1 MKSNCCSC
9 EIMADKG
16 ICEHL
21 VRVALLTGIV
31 LLGLEVKSKLTIR
44 AARVNGGKKIDLS
57 VSVDEEFDNAM
68 NKVHG
73 PVSDPGNV
81 GDIDPVVATDLAI
94 APVVDTNLAIDQVDP
109 ELVAHDASD
118 ITEEFLESI
127 EDKTNTYY
135 SNPPHRQ
142 AAIPKCL
149 AITPPK
155 TSKPKAKPKL
165 KVPKVPTESQR
176 ASTRTRKAVD
186 KYGNNVG
193 YDN

>member
-1 MKSNCCSC
+1 M
-9 EIMADKG
+9 
-16 ICEHL
+16 
-21 VRVALLTGIV
+21 
-31 LLGLEVKSKLTIR
+31 
-44 AARVNGGKKIDLS
+44 S

-81 GDIDPVVATDLAI
+81 GDIDPVVATDLAIAPVVDTNLAI

-176 ASTRTRKAVD
+176 SSTRTRKAVD

-193 YDN
+193 YDNWNLNYNCKFKVKWIVNSIFKYNIMKL

>member
-1 MKSNCCSC
+1 M
-9 EIMADKG
+9 
-16 ICEHL
+16 
-21 VRVALLTGIV
+21 
-31 LLGLEVKSKLTIR
+31 
-44 AARVNGGKKIDLS
+44 
-57 VSVDEEFDNAM
+57 
-68 NKVHG
+68 
-73 PVSDPGNV
+73 
-81 GDIDPVVATDLAI
+81 
-94 APVVDTNLAIDQVDP
+94 AIDQVDT
-109 ELVAHDASD
+109 ELVSYVASD

-142 AAIPKCL
+142 AAIPKCF

-155 TSKPKAKPKL
+155 TSKPRAKPKL

-176 ASTRTRKAVD
+176 ASKRARKAAD

>member
-1 MKSNCCSC
+1 
-9 EIMADKG
+9 MADKG

-81 GDIDPVVATDLAI
+81 GDIDPVV
-94 APVVDTNLAIDQVDP
+94 DTNLAIDQVDP

-165 KVPKVPTESQR
+165 KVSKVPTESQR